1 MKKGTKALLIGTV
14 IAVAGYIAYSAAK
27 NKDEKTEIKNT
38 ANEVGSVTNHS
49 TDTKEFI
56 ERRKQRAAEKR
67 VAQAKLENVPDE
79 QKETI
84 IEEVVCAEQ
93 ITGIKEDAHAVIEI
107 NREEEITADENEFFD

>member
-1 MKKGTKALLIGTV
+1 MKKGTKTLLIGTV
-14 IAVAGYIAYSAAK
+14 IAVAGYVAYSAAK

-38 ANEVGSVTNHS
+38 ANKVGSVINHS

-67 VAQAKLENVPDE
+67 VAQAELENVSDE

-84 IEEVVCAEQ
+84 IKEVVCAEQ
-93 ITGIKEDAHAVIEI
+93 ITEIKEDVPAVMEI
-107 NREEEITADENEFFD
+107 NGEEEITADENEFVD